1 MGPAPDYRA
10 RVDLSPL
17 RRRDFRLLYLGQFV
31 SFFGSMMSYVALPF
45 ALYQAT
51 KSTIW
56 TGVLGVIQLGPSV
69 VGGLVGGALADAVDR
84 RKLIVLCEVGMAL
97 IVLAL
102 GVSMTQLK
110 PLYPHPGWILAAA
123 AGLSILNG
131 FHRPALEALGPRLVE
146 KHELPALGVLNSL
159 RGNVGMIGG
168 PAVAGIL
175 ISAGGADLAFYLD
188 FVTFS
193 VCICA
198 VLAIRYVPVVERA
211 ARFSL
216 GSVHEGF
223 RYAMSRPDLIG
234 TYVVDIIAMT
244 FSMPNLLFP
253 AVADAFGSTAYLGW
267 LHSGIS
273 IGALAATLTSRF
285 YVKTRRH
292 GLMILLAAGAW
303 SICMV
308 GFGLA
313 KTFPVAMV
321 FLLLAGYADMVSAVF
336 RQTIWN
342 QTIPDALRGRL
353 AGIEMISYLSGPML
367 GNTQLGVLSSALGIQ
382 RAITVSS
389 LIGVA
394 GVAACARAI
403 PGLRNYLAPELTPN
417 EQTDRAPAAATP
429 ADATA
434 AVPSPATGPLP
445 TPAVTPIAQAASATP
460 VASAG
465 APRLTGE
472 SSSDPDAG

>member
-1 MGPAPDYRA
+1 VTHSCARAQADYRPA
-10 RVDLSPL
+10 VDLSPL

-45 ALYQAT
+45 ALYAAT

-56 TGVLGVIQLGPSV
+56 TGVMGAVQLGPSV
-69 VGGLVGGALADAVDR
+69 VGGLIGGALADSVDR
-84 RKLIVLCEVGMAL
+84 RKLIVLCELGMAA

-102 GVSMTQLK
+102 GVSMTMLK
-110 PLYPHPGWILAAA
+110 PLYPDPLWILAAA
-123 AGLSILNG
+123 AALSVLNG
-131 FHRPALEALGPRLVE
+131 FHRPALEALSPRLVD
-146 KHELPALGVLNSL
+146 KHEMPALGVLSSL

-175 ISAGGADLAFYLD
+175 ISTGGADYAFYLD
-188 FVTFS
+188 FVSF
-193 VCICA
+193 VICIGA
-198 VLAIRYVPVVERA
+198 VLAIRHVPPVEKA
-211 ARFSL
+211 ASFSL
-216 GSVHEGF
+216 AAVREGY
-223 RYAMSRPDLIG
+223 RYAVSRPDLVG

-253 AVADAFGSTAYLGW
+253 AVADALGGTQYLGW

-273 IGALAATLTSRF
+273 LGALGATLSSRF
-285 YVKTRRH
+285 YLKTRRH

-308 GFGLA
+308 GFGMA
-313 KTFPVAMV
+313 KTFPVAMF
-321 FLLLAGYADMVSAVF
+321 FLLLAGYADMISAVF

-342 QTIPDALRGRL
+342 QTIPDELRGRL
-353 AGIEMISYLSGPML
+353 AGIEMISYLSGPMI

-403 PGLRNYLAPELTPN
+403 PGLYNYLAPELSRPSLT
-417 EQTDRAPAAATP
+417 APDPAVVGPDGATP
-429 ADATA
+429 GHQPSASKATNLSDEPGPS
-434 AVPSPATGPLP
+434 AV
-445 TPAVTPIAQAASATP
+445 
-460 VASAG
+460 
-465 APRLTGE
+465 
-472 SSSDPDAG
+472 

>member
-1 MGPAPDYRA
+1 M
-10 RVDLSPL
+10 DLSPL

-51 KSTIW
+51 HSTIW
-56 TGVLGVIQLGPSV
+56 TGVLGVIQLVPSV

-84 RKLIVLCEVGMAL
+84 RKLIVLCELGMAL

-102 GVSMTQLK
+102 GVSISFLK
-110 PLYPHPGWILAAA
+110 PHYPHPAFLLAAA

-131 FHRPALEALGPRLVE
+131 FHRPALEALAPRLVD
-146 KHELPALGVLNSL
+146 KHEMPALGVLSSL

-188 FVTFS
+188 FVSFS
-193 VCICA
+193 ICIA
-198 VLAIRYVPVVERA
+198 ALLAIHHVPAVEHA
-211 ARFSL
+211 AKFSFAA
-216 GSVHEGF
+216 VHEGF
-223 RYAMSRPDLIG
+223 QYALSRPDLIG
-234 TYVVDIIAMT
+234 TYVVDIVAMT

-253 AVADAFGSTAYLGW
+253 AVAEAFGGTQYLGW

-273 IGALAATLTSRF
+273 IGALFATLTSRHF
-285 YVKTRRH
+285 LKSRRH
-292 GLMILLAAGAW
+292 GLMILLAAAAW

-313 KTFPVAMV
+313 RTFPLAMM
-321 FLLLAGYADMVSAVF
+321 FLLMAGYADMISAVF

-367 GNTQLGVLSSALGIQ
+367 GNTQLGILSSSLGIQ
-382 RAITVSS
+382 RAITLSS
-389 LIGVA
+389 LLGLA

-403 PGLRNYLAPELTPN
+403 PGFRTYLAP
-417 EQTDRAPAAATP
+417 QTSPRTLQREPAIT
-429 ADATA
+429 
-434 AVPSPATGPLP
+434 
-445 TPAVTPIAQAASATP
+445 
-460 VASAG
+460 
-465 APRLTGE
+465 
-472 SSSDPDAG
+472 